1 MGRWGHRDAP
11 AVVHDRLTGQQP
23 AEQVE
28 LLIGEPPAAADIQT
42 ELLVLLRPIADSEDH
57 RHPTFADD
65 VQHREVFSEAY
76 RVVERQD
83 HDEAEK
89 QTLGAG
95 GDRGG
100 ENDR

>member
-1 MGRWGHRDAP
+1 MHNP
-11 AVVHDRLTGQQP
+11 LTGQQP

-28 LLIGEPPAAADIQT
+28 LLVGEPPAAVDIQT
-42 ELLVLLRPIADSEDH
+42 EVLVFLRPITDSEDH
-57 RHPTFADD
+57 RCPPVADD
-65 VQHREVFSEAY
+65 VEHREVLGEAH

-89 QTLGAG
+89 QSLGAG
-95 GDRGG
+95 GNRGG

>member
-1 MGRWGHRDAP
+1 M
-11 AVVHDRLTGQQP
+11 HDRLTGQQP

-28 LLIGEPPAAADIQT
+28 LFVGEPTAPADIQT
-42 ELLVLLRPIADSEDH
+42 ELLVLLRPITDSEDH
-57 RHPTFADD
+57 RHPTLADD
-65 VQHREVFSEAY
+65 VQHREVLCEAY

-89 QTLGAG
+89 QTLGTG